1 MNSSRQQSIV
11 MAGSVLCLITAL
23 AILEL
28 SAAADDAK
36 PAAKPAE
43 KWTSLFNGKD
53 LEGWELTKFGG
64 EGEVSVRDGQLI
76 LGMGAD
82 LTGVHTNQ
90 KIPRMNYEVELDAMR
105 VEGIDFFCGLT
116 FPVNDA
122 YCSLIIGGW
131 SGGVCGLS
139 SLDGEDASEN
149 ETTSY
154 QELVRDKWY
163 HIRLRVEPKRIQAW
177 LDKEQIVDVDTTDK
191 KISTRAEVDLSQPF
205 GFSSWQTTAALKNI
219 RIRDIAQ

>member
-1 MNSSRQQSIV
+1 MNPSRQQSIV
-11 MAGSVLCLITAL
+11 MAGSVLCLIAAL

-28 SAAADDAK
+28 SAAADDAN
-36 PAAKPAE
+36 PAAKPAA

-64 EGEVSVRDGQLI
+64 EGEVSVRDGQLL

-116 FPVNDA
+116 FPVNDN

-219 RIRDIAQ
+219 RIRDLAQ